1 MTCRSPRKS
10 ACATRHAPSS
20 ECRPHIRA
28 KQRARQGAQSSVEY
42 LIVLSL
48 LALALTIGPDSA
60 LEQLFRAFDDHYQ
73 KFTYAMSR
81 P

>member
-1 MTCRSPRKS
+1 MKPRAAS
-10 ACATRHAPSS
+10 G
-20 ECRPHIRA
+20 
-28 KQRARQGAQSSVEY
+28 QGIGRLPRCHRGRLRAQSSVEY

-48 LALALTIGPDSA
+48 LALALAIGPDSA
-60 LEQLFRAFDDHYQ
+60 LEQLFRAFADHYQ

>member
-1 MTCRSPRKS
+1 MKPRAASGQGIALPLGRCRKRL
-10 ACATRHAPSS
+10 R
-20 ECRPHIRA
+20 
-28 KQRARQGAQSSVEY
+28 AQSSVEY

-60 LEQLFRAFDDHYQ
+60 LEQLFRAFADHYQ